1 MGDRI
6 RTHDQDD
13 KGALPREDLEMRAR
27 HMAMK
32 SATKWEQCQDGPR
45 AALYLDSRP
54 TDCGEDHI
62 WLAAGEPLHCGW
74 FVRRYK
80 RRHCRV

>member
-32 SATKWEQCQDGPR
+32 SATK
-45 AALYLDSRP
+45 
-54 TDCGEDHI
+54 
-62 WLAAGEPLHCGW
+62 
-74 FVRRYK
+74 
-80 RRHCRV
+80 